1 MAAEVKHMLS
11 ENIKRLRAESGMSQ
25 EELAARLA
33 VVRQTVSKW
42 ERGMSVPD
50 ADMVVRLAEL
60 FGVPVSELLGTQA
73 QDAAADLAAELARA
87 NSLLAEKAAAERT
100 ASIISRRRGAIIAL
114 CFLALVLALAVDA
127 PLLSLALISLCLATA
142 LFTLWR
148 SLALLTGP
156 VPARGLR
163 AVKVST
169 IFDAAVFAC
178 VLITALF
185 SACGVFMPGAEG
197 EKWLAAGIIAA
208 VMVFSGIISP
218 RLPFNRHTGLRLPW
232 TVTNDGAW
240 NAAHAALGFTAIP
253 VALLYLAAAAAFGD
267 FEAVTLTAVL
277 AWLGIPALV
286 SLLSYLR
293 PNRDGY

>member
-60 FGVPVSELLGTQA
+60 FGVPVSELLGTQT

-100 ASIISRRRGAIIAL
+100 ASIISRRRGAIIAP

-127 PLLSLALISLCLATA
+127 PVLSLALISLCLAAA

-163 AVKVST
+163 AVKVAT

-178 VLITALF
+178 VLITALL

-232 TVTNDGAW
+232 TVTDEGAW
-240 NAAHAALGFTAIP
+240 NAAHAVLGFTAIP

>member
-1 MAAEVKHMLS
+1 
-11 ENIKRLRAESGMSQ
+11 
-25 EELAARLA
+25 
-33 VVRQTVSKW
+33 
-42 ERGMSVPD
+42 
-50 ADMVVRLAEL
+50 MVVRLAEL
-60 FGVPVSELLGTQA
+60 FGVPVSELLGTQT
-73 QDAAADLAAELARA
+73 QD
-87 NSLLAEKAAAERT
+87 AAAERT

-127 PLLSLALISLCLATA
+127 PVLSLALISLCLVTA

-163 AVKVST
+163 AVKVAT

-178 VLITALF
+178 VLIMALF

-232 TVTNDGAW
+232 TVTDEGAW

>member
-50 ADMVVRLAEL
+50 ADMVVRLGL

-73 QDAAADLAAELARA
+73 QDAAADLAAELARV
-87 NSLLAEKAAAERT
+87 NSMLAEKAAAERI
-100 ASIISRRRGAIIAL
+100 ASIISRRRGAVIAL
-114 CFLALVLALAVDA
+114 CFLAMILALSVDA
-127 PLLSLALISLCLATA
+127 PLLSLALISLCLAAA

-163 AVKVST
+163 AVKVTT

-178 VLITALF
+178 VLIMALL
-185 SACGVFMPGAEG
+185 SACSVFMPGAEG

-232 TVTNDGAW
+232 TVTDEGAW

-293 PNRDGY
+293 PNRGGY